1 MARFRKCA
9 ARLAITL
16 GEAFD
21 YVVVG
26 SGAAGASAARV
37 LADRSSSLAIVE
49 EGPAVA
55 TEEFVDRSFPTLARL
70 YRNMGAQ
77 VTTGRAPMLIVQGRC
92 LGGSTV
98 INSAIIRRLPEGVWQ
113 EWADVHGLGA
123 VLPYKEIDRASDEI
137 ERELH
142 VEATPKSIWGGNND
156 LLSAASAQAG
166 LSSGPTRR
174 NAPGCRGSA
183 RCNLGCPHGA
193 KQSMQVSYLPYA
205 RNKGAQL
212 LTDERVRRVVWT
224 GNRAIGVETE
234 RRTLTANKAV
244 LIAASAVQTPGLLF
258 RSGIR
263 VPHLGRHFQGH
274 PGMAVVGLFD
284 HPVGLG
290 DGATQGFEVD
300 GLRDDARVKLETLA
314 TPPETFFGG
323 LPGTGRDWVQLM
335 AEFPKSAVWV
345 LPLRSYGEGVVSRSG
360 SLSFKLDP
368 RDLPNMRRSLRRA
381 AELLFEIGANAVVC
395 PIHGLPARLRPGQA
409 SLIESAPDDA
419 GAYPLVMSHLFG
431 TARMSVKPEA
441 GVVGPDFR
449 VHGTE
454 NLYVVDSS
462 VFPTNLGVNP
472 QLAIM
477 ALARLAA
484 ERLVA

>member
-1 MARFRKCA
+1 MAGCSKCGTRSA
-9 ARLAITL
+9 TTMTD
-16 GEAFD
+16 GFD
-21 YVVVG
+21 YVIVG

-37 LADRSSSLAIVE
+37 LADRSSSVAVVE

-77 VTTGRAPMLIVQGRC
+77 VTSGRAPMLIVQGRC

-98 INSAIIRRLPEGVWQ
+98 INSAIIRRLPESVWQ
-113 EWADVHGLGA
+113 EWADVHGLGSA
-123 VLPYKEIDRASDEI
+123 LTYADVDRASDEI

-142 VEATPKSIWGGNND
+142 VEATPAPIWGGNNE
-156 LLSAASAQAG
+156 LLSAAAAHAG
-166 LSSGPTRR
+166 LSGGPTRR

-205 RNKGAQL
+205 RDKGAQL
-212 LTDERVRRVVWT
+212 LTDERVLRVLWR
-224 GNRAIGVETE
+224 GRRAIGVETE
-234 RRTLTANKAV
+234 RRSLTANKAV
-244 LIAASAVQTPGLLF
+244 LIAASAIQTPGLLW
-258 RSGIR
+258 RSGLR
-263 VPHLGRHFQGH
+263 GSHLGRHFQGH

-284 HPVGLG
+284 KPVGLG
-290 DGATQGFEVD
+290 DGATQGFEID
-300 GLRDDARVKLETLA
+300 GLRADSRVKLETLA
-314 TPPETFFGG
+314 TPPETFFSGM
-323 LPGTGRDWVQLM
+323 PGTGRDWVELM
-335 AEFPKSAVWV
+335 AEFPRSAVWV
-345 LPLRSYGEGVVSRSG
+345 LPLRSYGEGAVGRSG
-360 SLSFKLDP
+360 SLSFTLDP
-368 RDLPNMRRSLRRA
+368 RDLPNLRRGLRRA
-381 AELLFEIGANAVVC
+381 AELMFEVGARAVVC
-395 PIHGLPARLRPGQA
+395 PVYGLPARLRPGEA
-409 SLIESAPDDA
+409 ALIEAAPNDA
-419 GAYPLVMSHLFG
+419 AAYPLVMSHLFG
-431 TARMSVKPEA
+431 TARMSTQPAA

-449 VHGTE
+449 VHGTD

-477 ALARLAA
+477 ALSRLAA

>member
-1 MARFRKCA
+1 
-9 ARLAITL
+9 LS
-16 GEAFD
+16 EAFD
-21 YVVVG
+21 YVIVG

-37 LADRSSSLAIVE
+37 IADRSSSLAVIE

-77 VTTGRAPMLIVQGRC
+77 VTRGRAPMLIVQGRC

-98 INSAIIRRLPEGVWQ
+98 INSAIIRRLPESVWH

-123 VLPYKEIDRASDEI
+123 ALPYTDIDRASDEI
-137 ERELH
+137 EGELH
-142 VEATPKSIWGGNND
+142 VGATPEPIWGGNNQ
-156 LLSAASAQAG
+156 LLSTAAAQAG
-166 LSSGPTRR
+166 LTGGPTRR

-205 RNKGAQL
+205 RSKGACL
-212 LTDERVRRVVWT
+212 FTDEAVQRVLWRGR
-224 GNRAIGVETE
+224 RAIGVQTA

-244 LIAASAVQTPGLLF
+244 LIAASAIQTPGLLW
-258 RSGIR
+258 RSGLR
-263 VPHLGRHFQGH
+263 GRHLGQHFQGH

-284 HPVGLG
+284 KTVGLG
-290 DGATQGFEVD
+290 DGATQGFEVE
-300 GLRDDARVKLETLA
+300 GLHADSRVKLETLA
-314 TPPETFFGG
+314 TPPETFFSGM
-323 LPGTGRDWVQLM
+323 PGTGRDWVQLM
-335 AEFPKSAVWV
+335 AEFPRSAVWV
-345 LPLRSYGEGVVSRSG
+345 LPLRAYGEGAVNRHG
-360 SLSFKLDP
+360 SPSFRLDP
-368 RDLPNMRRSLRRA
+368 RDLPNLRRSLRRA
-381 AELLFEIGANAVVC
+381 AELMFEVGAIAVVC
-395 PIHGLPARLRPGQA
+395 PIYGLPARLRPDQA
-409 SLIESAPDDA
+409 ALIEAAPDDPA
-419 GAYPLVMSHLFG
+419 AYPLVMSHLFG
-431 TARMSVKPEA
+431 TARMSVEPAA
-441 GVVGPDFR
+441 GVVDRDFR